1 MALLAFTAHDELQLF
16 LLLAALGVTLVV
28 AALGRLPPSILLVA
42 GGLALGFVP
51 GLPHLTL
58 PPDLVLV
65 AILPPLLYSAAFFT
79 GLRDLRANLRPISLL
94 AIGLVAV
101 TTVGVAVV
109 AHSAIGGLSWAGAFT
124 LGAIVSP
131 TDALAATEVARR
143 VGAPRRVVSIIEGE
157 SLVNDGI
164 ALVLY
169 KTAVTAAV
177 AGTFSLWDASWHLVV
192 NVIGGIAVGL
202 AVGWV
207 VRQVRRRVDDTPT
220 EVAIALLSGY
230 LAYLPAAALGVSG
243 VLAAVTIGVYMGWY
257 TPQLTNVQTRL
268 SGNAFWEILVFLV
281 NALLFALIGLQL
293 HDILDRLNVTGSLI
307 ADAAYVTAAVIVL
320 RIVWVPIFTYVPRF
334 LFRSVRERDP
344 YPPWQ
349 APTVIAWA
357 GIRGAVSL
365 AAALALPS
373 TLANRDLIVFLTFA
387 VILVTLVGQGLTLPL
402 LIRAI
407 RIPDDGGADREDA
420 KARIQASEAALAR
433 LEELAEE
440 DWVRADTVERLRGSY
455 RFRSNR
461 FRARYQG
468 VDDDGVEE
476 RSAQF
481 QRLRR
486 ELLEAER
493 QAVLALRNEGIDHRG
508 GDAARPARHRPRR
521 LAPRSL
527 AFSQAGAR
535 AAAGCGPRLICVT
548 SPTAKRQSS
557 PDVPNAQPYPPNQVR
572 TAPAPQAPRRR
583 RTMRG
588 EDPAEDDPDLLRL
601 PKISAVSATVGG
613 TVATQSRP

>member
-1 MALLAFTAHDELQLF
+1 MAMLAFTAHDEFQLF
-16 LLLAALGVTLVV
+16 LLLAALGVLLVV

-94 AIGLVAV
+94 A
-101 TTVGVAVV
+101 VGVVAATTIGVAIV
-109 AHSAIGGLSWAGAFT
+109 AHAAIGGLSWAAAFT

-169 KTAVTAAV
+169 KTAVAAAV

-202 AVGWV
+202 AVGWL
-207 VRQVRRRVDDTPT
+207 VRQVRRRVDDAPT
-220 EVAIALLSGY
+220 EVTIAVLSGY

-257 TPQLTNVQTRL
+257 TPQLTNVETRL

-281 NALLFALIGLQL
+281 NALLFALVGLQL
-293 HDILDRLNVTGSLI
+293 RGILDRLNVTWSLI
-307 ADAAYVTAAVIVL
+307 ADAAYVTITVIVL
-320 RIVWVPIFTYVPRF
+320 RIVWVPIFTYVPRL
-334 LFRSVRERDP
+334 LFRRVRERDP

-349 APTVIAWA
+349 APVVISWA

-365 AAALALPS
+365 AAALALPAG
-373 TLANRDLIVFLTFA
+373 LADRDLIIFLTFA
-387 VILVTLVGQGLTLPL
+387 VILVTLVGQGLTLPV
-402 LIRAI
+402 LIRWLHL
-407 RIPDDGGADREDA
+407 PDDGGAEREDA
-420 KARIQASEAALAR
+420 KARIHAAEAALAR
-433 LEELAEE
+433 LDELAEE
-440 DWVRADTVERLRGSY
+440 DWVREDTIERLRGSY

-468 VDDDGVEE
+468 VDDEGVEE
-476 RSAQF
+476 RSTQF

-493 QAVLALRNEGIDHRG
+493 QAVLALRNQGTITEEVMQRVQRDIDLE
-508 GDAARPARHRPRR
+508 DSR
-521 LAPRSL
+521 L
-527 AFSQAGAR
+527 
-535 AAAGCGPRLICVT
+535 
-548 SPTAKRQSS
+548 
-557 PDVPNAQPYPPNQVR
+557 
-572 TAPAPQAPRRR
+572 
-583 RTMRG
+583 
-588 EDPAEDDPDLLRL
+588 DL
-601 PKISAVSATVGG
+601 
-613 TVATQSRP
+613 